1 MNITPIFKAVV
12 GLLATI
18 ITFVIVPYIKSKTT
32 ATQQKEIND
41 WIKIAVA
48 AAEQIYKGVGRGEEK
63 KQYAL
68 AYLAKHGIKLDN
80 ATIDAM
86 IEAAVYALNNGL
98 LITTEGESNAK

>member
-32 ATQQKEIND
+32 AEQQKRINE

-63 KQYAL
+63 KAYVL
-68 AYLAKHGIKLDN
+68 AYLAEHGITLDE

-98 LITTEGESNAK
+98 FITTEGEANA

>member
-32 ATQQKEIND
+32 AEQQKRINE

-63 KQYAL
+63 KAYVL
-68 AYLAKHGIKLDN
+68 AYLAEHGITLDE

-98 LITTEGESNAK
+98 FITTEEES

>member
-32 ATQQKEIND
+32 AEQQKKINE

-63 KQYAL
+63 KAYVL
-68 AYLAKHGIKLDN
+68 AYLAEHGVELDE

-98 LITTEGESNAK
+98 FITTEGEANA